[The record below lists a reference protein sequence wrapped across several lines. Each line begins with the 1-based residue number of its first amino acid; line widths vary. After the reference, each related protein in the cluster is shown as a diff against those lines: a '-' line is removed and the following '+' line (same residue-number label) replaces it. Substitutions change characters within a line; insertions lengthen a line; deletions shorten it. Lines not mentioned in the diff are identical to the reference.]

1 MVNAMAH
8 RALYDP
14 EPHEWRYRA
23 FAPVA
28 VRWAR
33 LALEAEG
40 YEVES
45 HAALLEE
52 GILLAAWHPERG
64 EGYLLDPY
72 EVHLVAR
79 YGPEAIRKG
88 LLRGYVRDH
97 AREEEPGYHIRRY
110 AEAALARIVA
120 EFQREATPGNRN
132 NALNRMAYAL
142 GRLVGGGLIS
152 EDEAREVIFG
162 EAQAVFSASE
172 RSEVEATARSG
183 LEAGK
188 KRPAQ
193 KPERAIGLRP
203 RKGVVPPWAK

>member
-1 MVNAMAH
+1 MAH

-14 EPHEWRYRA
+14 EPQDWTYRS

-40 YEVES
+40 FQVES

-64 EGYLLDPY
+64 EGYLLDTY

-79 YGPEAIRKG
+79 HGPKAIRGG
-88 LLRGYVRDH
+88 LLRGYVRTH
-97 AREEEPGYHIRRY
+97 ASEGEPGYYIRRY

-120 EFQREATPGNRN
+120 EFRAEATPGNRN
-132 NALNRMAYAL
+132 NALNRMAYQL
-142 GRLVGGGLIS
+142 GRLVGGGLIT
-152 EDEAREVIFG
+152 EDEARELIFG
-162 EAQAVFSASE
+162 EAGSVFASSE
-172 RSEVEATARSG
+172 RAEVEGTVHSG

-188 KRPAQ
+188 KRPSQ
-193 KPERAIGLRP
+193 RPERALGMKP
-203 RKGVVPPWAK
+203 RKGEVPPWAK